1 MKETRAMCAQPIERK
16 TMSVETETTE
26 ESLSPIEAIYSG
38 ECPSLSG
45 QSTLTYAIGR
55 HPEDHSLHLRIVANT
70 GGGMFCDEWASGSAI
85 DALVQSHVVLISRSM
100 CELHAGRS
108 INTGGFVLSILK
120 HLGLVRVN
128 AENSRHHEMVPG
140 TTFEKVALETL
151 GHGAS
156 DDKRKTLKLKKG
168 EV

>member
-1 MKETRAMCAQPIERK
+1 MENETD
-16 TMSVETETTE
+16 TSE
-26 ESLSPIEAIYSG
+26 ENLSPIEAIYTG
-38 ECPSLSG
+38 ECSSLSG

-55 HPEDHSLHLRIVANT
+55 HPEDQSLHLRIVTNS

-85 DALVQSHVVLISRSM
+85 DAVVQSNTVLVSRSM

-108 INTGGFVLSILK
+108 INTGGFILSTLK

-140 TTFEKVALETL
+140 TTFEQVALEAM
-151 GHGAS
+151 GQVAS
-156 DDKRKTLKLKKG
+156 GDKRKTLKLKKV
-168 EV
+168 EA

>member
-1 MKETRAMCAQPIERK
+1 MEI
-16 TMSVETETTE
+16 ETEVTE
-26 ESLSPIEAIYSG
+26 AELSPIQAIHTG

-55 HPEDHSLHLRIVANT
+55 HPEDQSLHLRIASNS

-85 DALVQSHVVLISRSM
+85 DALVQSSTVLISRSM

-108 INTGGFVLSILK
+108 INTGGFVLSVLK
-120 HLGLVRVN
+120 HLGMVRVN
-128 AENSRHHEMVPG
+128 AENSRHHEIVPG
-140 TTFEKVALETL
+140 TTFQQVALEAM
-151 GHGAS
+151 GQAAS
-156 DDKRKTLKLKKG
+156 GDKRKTLKIKKG

>member
-1 MKETRAMCAQPIERK
+1 MEI
-16 TMSVETETTE
+16 ETEVTE
-26 ESLSPIEAIYSG
+26 TELSPIETIHTG

-55 HPEDHSLHLRIVANT
+55 HPEDQSLHLRIVTNT
-70 GGGMFCDEWASGSAI
+70 GGGMFCEDWSSGEAI
-85 DALVQSHVVLISRSM
+85 DALVQSSTVLISRSM

-108 INTGGFVLSILK
+108 INTGGFVLSVLK

-128 AENSRHHEMVPG
+128 TENSRHHEMVPG
-140 TTFEKVALETL
+140 TTFEQVALEAM
-151 GHGAS
+151 GQGAS
-156 DDKRKTLKLKKG
+156 SSKHKTLKLKSG

>member
-1 MKETRAMCAQPIERK
+1 MEI
-16 TMSVETETTE
+16 ETEVTDAE
-26 ESLSPIEAIYSG
+26 LSPIHAIHRG

-55 HPEDHSLHLRIVANT
+55 HPEDHSLHLRIVANS

-85 DALVQSHVVLISRSM
+85 DALVQSSTVLISRSM

-108 INTGGFVLSILK
+108 INTGGFVLSVLK

-128 AENSRHHEMVPG
+128 AENSRHHELVPG
-140 TTFEKVALETL
+140 TTFEQVALEAIREAVS
-151 GHGAS
+151 G
-156 DDKRKTLKLKKG
+156 DKRKTLKSKKG
-168 EV
+168 EA

>member
-1 MKETRAMCAQPIERK
+1 
-16 TMSVETETTE
+16 
-26 ESLSPIEAIYSG
+26 
-38 ECPSLSG
+38 
-45 QSTLTYAIGR
+45 LTYAVGR
-55 HPEDHSLHLRIVANT
+55 HPEDHTLHLRIVANT
-70 GGGMFCDEWASGSAI
+70 GGGMFCGEWASGAEI
-85 DALVQSHVVLISRSM
+85 DALVQSSSVLISRSM

-140 TTFEKVALETL
+140 VTFEQVALEAM
-151 GHGAS
+151 GQSAS
-156 DDKRKTLKLKKG
+156 GDKRKTLKLKKG

>member
-1 MKETRAMCAQPIERK
+1 MEI
-16 TMSVETETTE
+16 ETEVPE
-26 ESLSPIEAIYSG
+26 VELSPIQEIYTG

-55 HPEDHSLHLRIVANT
+55 HPEDQSLHLRIVANT
-70 GGGMFCDEWASGSAI
+70 GGGMFCEDWSSGEAI
-85 DALVQSHVVLISRSM
+85 DALVQSSTVLISRLM

-108 INTGGFVLSILK
+108 INTGGFVLSVLK

-128 AENSRHHEMVPG
+128 ADNSRHHELVPG
-140 TTFEKVALETL
+140 TTFEQVAFEAMGQT
-151 GHGAS
+151 AS
-156 DDKRKTLKLKKG
+156 SSKRKTLKLKLG

>member
-1 MKETRAMCAQPIERK
+1 
-16 TMSVETETTE
+16 MSIETETTE
-26 ESLSPIEAIYSG
+26 ENLSPIEAIYTG

-70 GGGMFCDEWASGSAI
+70 GGGMFCDEWASGAEI

-120 HLGLVRVN
+120 HLRLVRVS

-140 TTFEKVALETL
+140 VTFEHVALETA
-151 GHGAS
+151 GQAPMEAMGQVAMETVGAS
-156 DDKRKTLKLKKG
+156 GDKRKTVKLKKG
-168 EV
+168 EI

>member
-1 MKETRAMCAQPIERK
+1 MESA
-16 TMSVETETTE
+16 TETVDTE
-26 ESLSPIEAIYSG
+26 LSPIETIYTG
-38 ECPSLSG
+38 ECHSLSG

-55 HPEDHSLHLRIVANT
+55 HPEDQSLHLRIVANT

-85 DALVQSHVVLISRSM
+85 DALVQSSTVLISRSM

-108 INTGGFVLSILK
+108 INTGGFVLSVLK

-140 TTFEKVALETL
+140 TTFEQVALEAM
-151 GHGAS
+151 GQAVS
-156 DDKRKTLKLKKG
+156 SERRKNFKLKKG

>member
-1 MKETRAMCAQPIERK
+1 MEIENENEVSDTELSLIETIH
-16 TMSVETETTE
+16 T
-26 ESLSPIEAIYSG
+26 G

-45 QSTLTYAIGR
+45 QSSLTYAIGR
-55 HPEDHSLHLRIVANT
+55 HPADQSLHLRIAANS

-85 DALVQSHVVLISRSM
+85 DALVQSSTVLISRSM
-100 CELHAGRS
+100 CKLHAGRS
-108 INTGGFVLSILK
+108 INTGGFVLSVLK

-140 TTFEKVALETL
+140 TTFEQVALEAMGQT
-151 GHGAS
+151 AS
-156 DDKRKTLKLKKG
+156 SSKRKILKLKSG

>member
-1 MKETRAMCAQPIERK
+1 MEL
-16 TMSVETETTE
+16 ETETSE
-26 ESLSPIEAIYSG
+26 EKWSPIEAIHTGVCS
-38 ECPSLSG
+38 SLSG

-55 HPEDHSLHLRIVANT
+55 HPEDQSLHLRIVTNS

-85 DALVQSHVVLISRSM
+85 DAVVQSSTVLVSRSM

-108 INTGGFVLSILK
+108 INTGGFVLSVLK
-120 HLGLVRVN
+120 HLGYVRVN

-140 TTFEKVALETL
+140 TTFEQVVFEAMGQVA
-151 GHGAS
+151 
-156 DDKRKTLKLKKG
+156 DKRKTLKLKKG

>member
-1 MKETRAMCAQPIERK
+1 MEI
-16 TMSVETETTE
+16 ETEVTE
-26 ESLSPIEAIYSG
+26 AELSPIQAIHTG

-55 HPEDHSLHLRIVANT
+55 HPEDQSLHLRIVANS

-85 DALVQSHVVLISRSM
+85 DALVQSSTVLISRSM

-108 INTGGFVLSILK
+108 INTGGFVLSVLK

-140 TTFEKVALETL
+140 TTFEQGALEAL
-151 GHGAS
+151 GAMGQAAS
-156 DDKRKTLKLKKG
+156 GDKRKTLKLKKG

>member
-1 MKETRAMCAQPIERK
+1 M
-16 TMSVETETTE
+16 ETETSE
-26 ESLSPIEAIYSG
+26 ENLSPIEAIYTG
-38 ECPSLSG
+38 ECSSLSG

-55 HPEDHSLHLRIVANT
+55 HPKDQSLHLRIVTNS

-85 DALVQSHVVLISRSM
+85 DALVQSSTVLVSRSM

-108 INTGGFVLSILK
+108 INTGGFVLSVLK

-140 TTFEKVALETL
+140 TTFEQVVLEAMGQVT
-151 GHGAS
+151 
-156 DDKRKTLKLKKG
+156 DKRKTLKLKKG

>member
-1 MKETRAMCAQPIERK
+1 MEI
-16 TMSVETETTE
+16 ETEVTE
-26 ESLSPIEAIYSG
+26 AELSPIQAIHTG
-38 ECPSLSG
+38 ECLSLSG

-55 HPEDHSLHLRIVANT
+55 NPEDQSLHLRIVTNS

-85 DALVQSHVVLISRSM
+85 DALVQSSTVLISRSM

-108 INTGGFVLSILK
+108 INTGGFVLSVLK

-128 AENSRHHEMVPG
+128 AENSRHYEIVPG
-140 TTFEKVALETL
+140 TTFEKVALEAM
-151 GHGAS
+151 GQAAS
-156 DDKRKTLKLKKG
+156 GDKRKTIKLKKG

>member
-1 MKETRAMCAQPIERK
+1 
-16 TMSVETETTE
+16 MSVETETTE
-26 ESLSPIEAIYSG
+26 EILSPIEVIYNG
-38 ECPSLSG
+38 ECQSLSG

-70 GGGMFCDEWASGSAI
+70 GGGMFCDEWASGAEI
-85 DALVQSHVVLISRSM
+85 DALVQSSSVLISRSM

-120 HLGLVRVN
+120 RLGLVRVN

-140 TTFEKVALETL
+140 VTFEQVALEAM
-151 GHGAS
+151 GQSAS
-156 DDKRKTLKLKKG
+156 GDKRKTLKLKKG

>member
-1 MKETRAMCAQPIERK
+1 MEI
-16 TMSVETETTE
+16 ETEVTE
-26 ESLSPIEAIYSG
+26 AELSPIQAIHTG

-55 HPEDHSLHLRIVANT
+55 HPEDQSLHVRIVANS
-70 GGGMFCDEWASGSAI
+70 GGGMFCDEWASGSDI
-85 DALVQSHVVLISRSM
+85 DALVQSRTVLISRSM
-100 CELHAGRS
+100 CELHSGRS
-108 INTGGFVLSILK
+108 INTGGFVLSVLK

-140 TTFEKVALETL
+140 TTFEQVALDPL
-151 GHGAS
+151 GAMGQVAAG
-156 DDKRKTLKLKKG
+156 DKRKTLKIKKG

>member
-1 MKETRAMCAQPIERK
+1 MEI
-16 TMSVETETTE
+16 ETEVTE
-26 ESLSPIEAIYSG
+26 AELCPIQAIHTG

-55 HPEDHSLHLRIVANT
+55 HPEDHSLHLRIVANS

-85 DALVQSHVVLISRSM
+85 DALVQSTTVLISRSM

-108 INTGGFVLSILK
+108 INTGGFVLSVLK
-120 HLGLVRVN
+120 HLGMVRVN
-128 AENSRHHEMVPG
+128 AENSRHHEIVPG
-140 TTFEKVALETL
+140 TTFEKVALEAM
-151 GHGAS
+151 GQAAS
-156 DDKRKTLKLKKG
+156 GDKRKTIKLKKG

>member
-1 MKETRAMCAQPIERK
+1 MEIENEA
-16 TMSVETETTE
+16 SDTEQSLI
-26 ESLSPIEAIYSG
+26 ESIHTG

-55 HPEDHSLHLRIVANT
+55 HPEDHSLHLRIVANS

-85 DALVQSHVVLISRSM
+85 DALVQSSTVLISRSM
-100 CELHAGRS
+100 FELHAGRS
-108 INTGGFVLSILK
+108 INTGGFVLSVLK

-128 AENSRHHEMVPG
+128 SENSRHHEMVPG
-140 TTFEKVALETL
+140 TTFEQVALEAMGQAAT
-151 GHGAS
+151 G
-156 DDKRKTLKLKKG
+156 DKRKTLKLKKP

>member
-1 MKETRAMCAQPIERK
+1 MESEIETLD
-16 TMSVETETTE
+16 TE
-26 ESLSPIEAIYSG
+26 LSIIQAIHTG
-38 ECPSLSG
+38 QCPSLSG

-55 HPEDHSLHLRIVANT
+55 HPEDQSLHLRIVANT
-70 GGGMFCDEWASGSAI
+70 GGGMFCDEWASGAEI
-85 DALVQSHVVLISRSM
+85 DALVQSSTVLISRSM

-108 INTGGFVLSILK
+108 INTGGFVLSVLK

-140 TTFEKVALETL
+140 TTFEQVALEAM
-151 GHGAS
+151 GQVA
-156 DDKRKTLKLKKG
+156 DKRKTLKLKKG

>member
-1 MKETRAMCAQPIERK
+1 MESA
-16 TMSVETETTE
+16 TETVDTE
-26 ESLSPIEAIYSG
+26 LPIVQTIHTG

-55 HPEDHSLHLRIVANT
+55 HPEDQSLHLRIVANT
-70 GGGMFCDEWASGSAI
+70 GGGMFCDEWASGTEI
-85 DALVQSHVVLISRSM
+85 DALVQSSTVLISRSM

-108 INTGGFVLSILK
+108 INTGGFVLSVLK

-140 TTFEKVALETL
+140 TTFEQVALEAM
-151 GHGAS
+151 GHVA
-156 DDKRKTLKLKKG
+156 DKRKTLTLKKG

>member
-1 MKETRAMCAQPIERK
+1 MCAQPIERK
-16 TMSVETETTE
+16 TMSVETEITGE
-26 ESLSPIEAIYSG
+26 NLSPIEAIYTG
-38 ECPSLSG
+38 ECQSLSG
-45 QSTLTYAIGR
+45 QSSLTYAIGR
-55 HPEDHSLHLRIVANT
+55 HPEDQTLHLRIVANT

-85 DALVQSHVVLISRSM
+85 DALVQSSAVLISRSM

-140 TTFEKVALETL
+140 TTFEQVALEAM
-151 GHGAS
+151 GQGAS
-156 DDKRKTLKLKKG
+156 GDKRKTLKLKKS

>member
-1 MKETRAMCAQPIERK
+1 MEIEAEV
-16 TMSVETETTE
+16 TGPE
-26 ESLSPIEAIYSG
+26 LSPIQEIYTG

-55 HPEDHSLHLRIVANT
+55 HPEDQSLHLRIVANS

-85 DALVQSHVVLISRSM
+85 DALVQSSTVLISRSM

-108 INTGGFVLSILK
+108 INTGGFVLSVLK

-128 AENSRHHEMVPG
+128 AENSRHHELVPG
-140 TTFEKVALETL
+140 TTFEQVALEAM
-151 GHGAS
+151 GQAAS
-156 DDKRKTLKLKKG
+156 SSKRKTLKLKLG

>member
-1 MKETRAMCAQPIERK
+1 
-16 TMSVETETTE
+16 MSVETETTE
-26 ESLSPIEAIYSG
+26 ENLSPIEAIYTG
-38 ECPSLSG
+38 ECQSLSG
-45 QSTLTYAIGR
+45 QSSLTYAIGR
-55 HPEDHSLHLRIVANT
+55 HPEDQTLHLRIVANT

-85 DALVQSHVVLISRSM
+85 DALVQSSAVLISRSM

-128 AENSRHHEMVPG
+128 AENSRHHEMAPG
-140 TTFEKVALETL
+140 TTFEQVALEAM
-151 GHGAS
+151 GQGVS
-156 DDKRKTLKLKKG
+156 GDKRKSLKLKKG

>member
-1 MKETRAMCAQPIERK
+1 MEI
-16 TMSVETETTE
+16 ETEVTE
-26 ESLSPIEAIYSG
+26 AELSPIQPIHTG

-55 HPEDHSLHLRIVANT
+55 HPEDQSLHLRIVANS

-85 DALVQSHVVLISRSM
+85 DALVQSSTVLISRSM

-108 INTGGFVLSILK
+108 INTGGFVLSVLK

-140 TTFEKVALETL
+140 TTFEQVALEAMGQAAT
-151 GHGAS
+151 G
-156 DDKRKTLKLKKG
+156 DRRKTLKLKKG

>member
-1 MKETRAMCAQPIERK
+1 MEIEAEV
-16 TMSVETETTE
+16 TGPE
-26 ESLSPIEAIYSG
+26 LSPIQEIYTG

-55 HPEDHSLHLRIVANT
+55 HPEDQSLYLRIVANS

-85 DALVQSHVVLISRSM
+85 DALVQSSTVLISRSM

-108 INTGGFVLSILK
+108 INTGGFVLSVLK

-128 AENSRHHEMVPG
+128 AENSRHHELVPG
-140 TTFEKVALETL
+140 TTFEQVAFEAMGQT
-151 GHGAS
+151 AS
-156 DDKRKTLKLKKG
+156 SSKRKTLKLKLG

>member
-1 MKETRAMCAQPIERK
+1 MEI
-16 TMSVETETTE
+16 ETEVTE
-26 ESLSPIEAIYSG
+26 TELSPIQAIHTG

-55 HPEDHSLHLRIVANT
+55 HSEDHSLHLRIVANS

-85 DALVQSHVVLISRSM
+85 DALVQSSTVLISRSM

-108 INTGGFVLSILK
+108 INTGGFVLSVLK

-140 TTFEKVALETL
+140 TTFEQVALEAMGQAAT
-151 GHGAS
+151 G
-156 DDKRKTLKLKKG
+156 DRRKTVKLKKG

>member
-1 MKETRAMCAQPIERK
+1 MCAQHIERK
-16 TMSVETETTE
+16 TMQIENENTE
-26 ESLSPIEAIYSG
+26 EILSPIEAIYSG

-45 QSTLTYAIGR
+45 QSTLTYVIGR
-55 HPEDHSLHLRIVANT
+55 HPEDQSLHLRIVANT

-85 DALVQSHVVLISRSM
+85 DALVQSSTVLISRSM

-120 HLGLVRVN
+120 HLGVVRVN

-140 TTFEKVALETL
+140 LTFDQVALEAM
-151 GHGAS
+151 GQGAS
-156 DDKRKTLKLKKG
+156 GDKRKTLKLKKG